1 MALGFYFTPSSG
13 PFTIN
18 VPPFRLPIRLM
29 SNFTL
34 CSRPMSAARG
44 CSTLAPRAA
53 NCDISSYVI
62 RWIGRAPGTSLGSA
76 VMMPEVFLKALSL
89 VRNLGHD
96 ADSFTAA
103 KYDEAISQL
112 EAAGA
117 GAPAGRLY
125 HVALET
131 DGQIQV
137 FDVWD
142 SQESFDAFGETLV
155 PIMTALGVDP
165 GQPMVSKVHN
175 LIQG

>member
-1 MALGFYFTPSSG
+1 MALGFYFTPSSFS
-13 PFTIN
+13 P
-18 VPPFRLPIRLM
+18 
-29 SNFTL
+29 
-34 CSRPMSAARG
+34 AA
-44 CSTLAPRAA
+44 
-53 NCDISSYVI
+53 
-62 RWIGRAPGTSLGSA
+62 
-76 VMMPEVFLKALSL
+76 
-89 VRNLGHD
+89 
-96 ADSFTAA
+96 
-103 KYDEAISQL
+103 YDETLSRL